1 MPARL
6 RRGPS
11 AVECEPS
18 LDPYTV
24 KRPYSLALRDA
35 LEGRAASAAARL
47 HLSARLVEAWG
58 NACDPQR
65 SPLQVLDELLAAL
78 LALGARPAE
87 LEPAVALLARRIGRD
102 LVPLPEAL
110 RESVTAAVAEAA
122 REVGEGLAVA
132 LAVAEDGEVDE
143 LEVARAR
150 RELAEIRDRTG
161 RLEAALDRAHQE
173 TVRRRQSSRAGNK

>member
-11 AVECEPS
+11 AVECEPT
-18 LDPYTV
+18 LDPYT
-24 KRPYSLALRDA
+24 
-35 LEGRAASAAARL
+35 GR
-47 HLSARLVEAWG
+47 E
-58 NACDPQR
+58 
-65 SPLQVLDELLAAL
+65 
-78 LALGARPAE
+78 
-87 LEPAVALLARRIGRD
+87 

-161 RLEAALDRAHQE
+161 RLEAALDRAHLE
-173 TVRRRQSSRAGNK
+173 TVRRRQSGRAGNE